1 MVSPLK
7 QANWEVIPPSQLEL
21 SKYSAVQHY
30 HTTLRPC
37 FLCNTIFDH
46 YQRTAKTCGCCKIL
60 VNCIGCGT
68 KYEIIKE
75 NYSGRAWN
83 SILGAIEEGE
93 EIKIYCTKS
102 CSNMNRHDFG
112 TCPNCKHENVK
123 LYNSRCT
130 YCANKELNRPI
141 TCKIHGY
148 QPLSFGGICITCH
161 NQTDEMR
168 EQARLQ
174 GLHNF
179 NKLEGKELEEYQK
192 RLELAELE
200 NEIREEKILENI
212 EKRIKD
218 RDFHLKGRLD
228 ELYNFRKLVKEAN
241 EQIKIYKENK
251 IRAQFI
257 KNRTCP
263 IHNVLF
269 SFISR
274 SESKKVCWEC
284 HKEKFKLCNDDFM
297 NVEIPKLGGFFQPTF
312 RVKEGSSIGQNG
324 LELELVEKGVGHF
337 VYIKFYTNENG
348 KIKPLVA
355 GLSGSLLVNKN
366 GTDVSFSTN
375 PIHGPAR
382 RYLLEHNLKWFE
394 KFIYVIPV
402 SSREEAEKLEKQI
415 IKEYKLFGS

>member
-21 SKYSAVQHY
+21 SEYSAVQHY
-30 HTTLRPC
+30 HTTPRPC

-46 YQRTAKTCGCCKIL
+46 CQRTAKICGCCKIL
-60 VNCIGCGT
+60 VNCVGCGIQ
-68 KYEIIKE
+68 YEIIKE

-83 SILGAIEEGE
+83 SVLAAMENGDKIE
-93 EIKIYCTKS
+93 IYCTKS

-130 YCANKELNRPI
+130 YCANRELNASI
-141 TCKIHGY
+141 TCEIHGY
-148 QPLSFGGICITCH
+148 QPYSFGGVCITCH
-161 NQTDEMR
+161 NQTNQMR

-179 NKLEGKELEEYQK
+179 NKLQGKELEEYQK

-200 NEIREEKILENI
+200 NVTKEERLIQNI
-212 EKRIKD
+212 EKKIKE
-218 RDFHLKGRLD
+218 RNNELQVRLD
-228 ELYNFRKLVKEAN
+228 DLFNLRKELKEAR
-241 EQIKIYKENK
+241 EQAAIQKPRR
-251 IRAQFI
+251 IRKKKL

-269 SFISR
+269 SFLDR
-274 SESKKVCWEC
+274 SEGHRVCWEC
-284 HKEKFKLCNDDFM
+284 HKEKFKLCNNDFM

-337 VYIKFYTNENG
+337 VYIKFYTDENG

-355 GLSGSLLVNKN
+355 GLTASLLVDSS
-366 GTDVSFSTN
+366 GTDVNFSTKATD
-375 PIHGPAR
+375 GAAR

-402 SSREEAEKLEKQI
+402 SSREESEKLEKQI